1 MPTAEQVLSALHR
14 EMLIGGDWV
23 PAAAGGELPVED
35 PATQET
41 IAVVPDGDTS
51 DADRAVNAAASAQ
64 AAWAATAPRA
74 RGEILERAFR
84 LMTSRAD
91 DLALLMTLENGKTIA
106 ESKGEIAYAADFF
119 RWFAEQSVRID
130 GRYTVSPN
138 GQTRLL
144 VTKQPVGVCLMA
156 TPWNFP
162 AAMITRKVGPA
173 IAAGC
178 TMVVKPARET
188 PLSALAVAQILLEA
202 GLPPGVLNVIT
213 TSHPSQIVNHV
224 MADPRVRKVSFT
236 GSTEVG
242 KSILR
247 GAADHVLRS
256 SMELGGN
263 APFLVFDDADVEAAV
278 EGAMVAKMRNIGEAC
293 TSANRFYVADR
304 LAGDFTDL
312 LAQRMGS
319 LRLGHGAEEGVQV
332 GPLINEQGR
341 SKVAELVGDM
351 VSRGGTVAVGGHQ
364 VDGRGYFFEP
374 TVVTDV
380 AADSRALQEEIFG
393 PVAPIVTFSDED
405 AALRFA
411 NATQY
416 GLVAY
421 VYTRDVGR
429 AFRIAEGLE
438 YGMVG
443 LNAGLVSNASAPF
456 GGVKESGI
464 GREGGHEGIEGDP
477 GTEYIA
483 LNW

>member
-1 MPTAEQVLSALHR
+1 
-14 EMLIGGDWV
+14 
-23 PAAAGGELPVED
+23 
-35 PATQET
+35 
-41 IAVVPDGDTS
+41 
-51 DADRAVNAAASAQ
+51 
-64 AAWAATAPRA
+64 
-74 RGEILERAFR
+74 
-84 LMTSRAD
+84 
-91 DLALLMTLENGKTIA
+91 
-106 ESKGEIAYAADFF
+106 
-119 RWFAEQSVRID
+119 
-130 GRYTVSPN
+130 
-138 GQTRLL
+138 
-144 VTKQPVGVCLMA
+144 MA

-351 VSRGGTVAVGGHQ
+351 VSRGGTVAVGGHRL
-364 VDGRGYFFEP
+364 DGRGYFFEP

-393 PVAPIVTFSDED
+393 PVAPIVTFADED

-443 LNAGLVSNASAPF
+443 LNAGLVSNAAAPF

-464 GREGGHEGIEGDP
+464 GREGGNEGIEEYLE
-477 GTEYIA
+477 TKYIA